1 MKSASMTIPSPNGR
15 SPLGTLPDCG
25 AKVPLPDME
34 TCRNHLLRF
43 SREIAVPRGTKLEA
57 PNAAG
62 WRPVLIDGAIYWVSR
77 EATRR
82 YDGGEVRGNA

>member
-43 SREIAVPRGTKLEA
+43 SREIT
-57 PNAAG
+57 
-62 WRPVLIDGAIYWVSR
+62 GAERSS
-77 EATRR
+77 
-82 YDGGEVRGNA
+82 